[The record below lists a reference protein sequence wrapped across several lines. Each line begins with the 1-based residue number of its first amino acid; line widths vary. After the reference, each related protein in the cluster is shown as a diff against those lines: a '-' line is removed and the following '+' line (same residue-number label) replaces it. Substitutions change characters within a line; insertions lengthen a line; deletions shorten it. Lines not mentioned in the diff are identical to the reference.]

1 VPQATRVT
9 TDSLQDEL
17 MEMKQIVTDGL
28 RLIAGVLIVGA
39 VAGYRSPR
47 PTFAAAPAQASG
59 TNSQLPAESA
69 DNAPTI
75 VIAKVSVSR
84 QRQKTIVYLTSS
96 GTPVYQ
102 AIHLSDP
109 ERVVVDFQRARLA
122 IPATTPSSYGPVSRI
137 RAGQFKPDVV
147 RVVIDLQEIFPYRI
161 NLNENVVTVEFGAEE
176 SAPKPALSPGPSSG
190 ASEHPRESPA
200 AQPRTVMSAPP
211 APLPTSQPPRSVRA
225 PAKSEP
231 PPFEPEFSN
240 GMLTFRVQNETL
252 RSTLARISTQSG
264 IAIYMG
270 NDLGNESLS
279 MEFRHYR
286 IDEALRQILKD
297 YDTFFFYAGDDG
309 NQAATS
315 LKAIWV
321 YPEGHGPRSASFK

>member
-1 VPQATRVT
+1 
-9 TDSLQDEL
+9 LQDEL
-17 MEMKQIVTDGL
+17 MDMKRIVTDGL
-28 RLIAGVLIVGA
+28 RLIAGVLVFGA
-39 VAGYRSPR
+39 VAGYWSPR
-47 PTFAAAPAQASG
+47 PMFAAPPAQASG
-59 TNSQLPAESA
+59 TNSQLPVESAA

-75 VIAKVSVSR
+75 VVAKVSVSR
-84 QRQKTIVYLTSS
+84 QRQKTIVYVTTS

-109 ERVVVDFQRARLA
+109 ERVVLDFQRARLA
-122 IPATTPSSYGPVSRI
+122 IPATTPSSYGPVFRI

-147 RVVIDLQEIFPYRI
+147 RVVIDLQEIFPYSI
-161 NLNENVVTVEFGAEE
+161 NLEENTVKVEFGAAE
-176 SAPKPALSPGPSSG
+176 SAPKPVLSPGPSSG
-190 ASEHPRESPA
+190 GSEQSRESPA
-200 AQPRTVMSAPP
+200 AQPRTVTSAPP
-211 APLPTSQPPRSVRA
+211 AAPLPSPQPSRSVRV

-231 PPFEPEFSN
+231 LPFEPELSN

-252 RSTLARISTQSG
+252 RSALARISTQSG

-270 NDLGNESLS
+270 NDLGNEPLS

-321 YPEGHGPRSASFK
+321 YPEGRGPRFASFK